1 MTHTTAD
8 LSDAYPDAAVARPG
22 FIDFGGRAR
31 FSGPIRTVRCWEDN
45 SLVRATLETAGNGA
59 VLVVDGGGSM
69 NCALLGDRLG
79 VLAASNGWL
88 GVIVNGCVR
97 DSAELARLDLGV
109 RALATTP
116 RRSDKR
122 NTGDVDLPVTFAGVT
137 FTPGEWVY
145 VDEDGI
151 VVLPVRAI

>member
-1 MTHTTAD
+1 MHATAD

-22 FIDFGGRAR
+22 LADFGGRAR

-45 SLVRATLETAGNGA
+45 SKVRAVLETPGSGA
-59 VLVVDGGGSM
+59 VLVVDGGGATT
-69 NCALLGDRLG
+69 CALLGDRLG
-79 VLAASNGWL
+79 ALAATNGWM

-109 RALATTP
+109 RALATMP
-116 RRSDKR
+116 RRSHKR
-122 NTGDVDLPVTFAGVT
+122 DTGEIDLAVTFAGVT

-151 VVLPVRAI
+151 VVLPVQAV